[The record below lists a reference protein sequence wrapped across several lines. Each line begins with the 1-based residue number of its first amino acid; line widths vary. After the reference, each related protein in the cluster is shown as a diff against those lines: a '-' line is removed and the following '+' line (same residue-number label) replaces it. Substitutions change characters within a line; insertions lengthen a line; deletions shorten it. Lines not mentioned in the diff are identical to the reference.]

1 MLCAPLDSG
10 GRAVGPAIVLAGKAD
25 IRGVFWIFLH
35 PAPPIGFEE
44 GAEFLRSGGLRVRV
58 WPLRIFCG
66 SEKYERRG
74 EHREYCEHANH
85 YGFLPAA
92 VASSFSRSRASMT
105 MRRAVSAAS
114 IAVLSMR
121 TASLARTSG
130 DTFRSRSRLSR
141 SRTSS
146 RTCASVMGSPFS

>member
-10 GRAVGPAIVLAGKAD
+10 GRAVGPAIVLARIAEP
-25 IRGVFWIFLH
+25 RGGLGIFLH

-44 GAEFLRSGGLRVRV
+44 GAESLRSGGLRVRV
-58 WPLRIFCG
+58 WPLRIFCC

-114 IAVLSMR
+114 MAVLSTR
-121 TASLARTSG
+121 RASAARTSG
-130 DTFRSRSRLSR
+130 ETLRSRSRLSR

-146 RTCASVMGSPFS
+146 RTCAGVIGSPFS